1 MKRLLYSLLVA
12 ILTISLCFSS
22 ISISQAIGIATP
34 IETGFVVVTPLQG
47 NGQGISVSETFGQ
60 RVDGSLFQASV
71 LTSPPVTL
79 TDVFVT
85 VDPITAT
92 DTGIAIVNP
101 TNSTGTITLSLTNQ
115 QGANVAIRTITIGGM
130 QQVSRFATEVFAGI
144 PEMGTSFSG
153 LLFISSDV
161 PIGAMGLTFIGPSFT
176 SLPVASQL
184 SPSSTINAG
193 IPATPATAI
202 ATVNPGIA
210 ATTITTPAPTVTATG
225 VIVPSTITQIPST
238 VLGLPSTTIG
248 LPPSQP
254 ITFPIAP
261 PVPTISGPV
270 ITVVPTTSITNS
282 VTLTSQV
289 TSSIPVISGLL
300 LPQFAT
306 GGGWGTQI
314 VISNT
319 SPNAQVVRVD
329 IFNSAGGRLVLP
341 FDSNLSSVSIP
352 AGGVVTFSTL

>member
-12 ILTISLCFSS
+12 IVAISLCFSS

-71 LTSPPVTL
+71 LSSPTVTL
-79 TDVFVT
+79 TDIFVT
-85 VDPITAT
+85 VDPVAGT

-101 TNSTGTITLSLTNQ
+101 NNGSATITLSLTNQ
-115 QGANVAIRTITIGGM
+115 QGANVAVRTMTIGGL
-130 QQVSRFATEVFAGI
+130 QQISRFATEIFAGI
-144 PEMGTSFSG
+144 PEMGTQFSG

-161 PIGAMGLTFIGPSFT
+161 PIGAMGLTFTGPSFT

-184 SPSSTINAG
+184 SPSVTINAG

-202 ATVNPGIA
+202 ATVTPGIA
-210 ATTITTPAPTVTATG
+210 ATTITTPTSTG
-225 VIVPSTITQIPST
+225 IIVPSTITQIPST

-254 ITFPIAP
+254 ITLPIAP
-261 PVPTISGPV
+261 PVPTVGQV
-270 ITVVPTTSITNS
+270 NTVTTGIAINT
-282 VTLTSQV
+282 VTVTSQV
-289 TSSIPVISGLL
+289 TSNILANGGLL

-306 GGGWGTQI
+306 GGGWTSQI

-319 SPNAQVVRVD
+319 STTAQVVRVD

-341 FDSNLSSVSIP
+341 FASNLSSVLIP
-352 AGGVVTFSTL
+352 AGGVVTFSTF